1 MRQNPWE
8 LLHKK
13 MSKSNLPK
21 FYRKEIKSKKQT
33 FQESKR
39 LQFELR
45 PKLGSVRSLDVR
57 RLGPNLK

>member
-1 MRQNPWE
+1 
-8 LLHKK
+8 